1 VSFSCHCVAALTSQI
16 VRHDLIIIVR
26 VFGRGWTVWL
36 ERKIAARLYGPKHL
50 DFEAI
55 GGYASLQEAVKAMP
69 PEFTSL
75 VLPIEDGDPDEAYSV
90 VAYERGFNFLLNLER
105 KVGTKKFEAF
115 FQEYIRHFGGG
126 TLTSEDFREFFVRHF
141 SADKKARAAIEDVD
155 WNAWYYSTGMPP
167 EVVEYDR
174 SLAEASELL
183 AHKWMEVDRGH
194 ASGLPL
200 VNLDS
205 WSTNQIT
212 CFLDV
217 MVALTGSFQPLKIST
232 LKAMNDLYGFMETRN
247 SEILLRYCRLA
258 ISAEDESVLPV
269 VVRFITTQG
278 RMKFIRPLYKALYHS
293 QMGRD
298 IAVSTFLQH
307 KDFYHPIG
315 AKMVASDLMVKIESG
330 VETAWEGSKDV
341 LEEQQRSSGE
351 ASKDRNGPKVKLAI
365 AVSAVI
371 VVVAFTLTRRKR

>member
-1 VSFSCHCVAALTSQI
+1 M
-16 VRHDLIIIVR
+16 
-26 VFGRGWTVWL
+26 
-36 ERKIAARLYGPKHL
+36 

-75 VLPIEDGDPDEAYSV
+75 VLPIDDDDPDEAYSV
-90 VAYERGFNFLLNLER
+90 VAYERGFNFLLYLER

-115 FQEYIRHFGGG
+115 FHEYIRHFGGG
-126 TLTSEDFREFFVRHF
+126 TLTSEDFREFFVQHF
-141 SADKKARAAIEDVD
+141 SADKKACAAIEDVD

-205 WSTNQIT
+205 WSTKQIT

-217 MVALTGSFQPLKIST
+217 MVSLTGSFQPLKIST
-232 LKAMNDLYGFMETRN
+232 LKAMNALYGFMETRN

-258 ISAEDESVLPV
+258 IAAEFAEHSAGG
-269 VVRFITTQG
+269 RFDLL
-278 RMKFIRPLYKALYHS
+278 RHKA
-293 QMGRD
+293 
-298 IAVSTFLQH
+298 
-307 KDFYHPIG
+307 
-315 AKMVASDLMVKIESG
+315 E
-330 VETAWEGSKDV
+330 
-341 LEEQQRSSGE
+341 
-351 ASKDRNGPKVKLAI
+351 
-365 AVSAVI
+365 
-371 VVVAFTLTRRKR
+371 